1 MKLLI
6 RLALLPNYSKKGPGS
21 FAFVRGSEGIN
32 IKLAERLEK

>member
-21 FAFVRGSEGIN
+21 CYIRVPETI
-32 IKLAERLEK
+32 ITKLAERLER